1 MARKPQPEAMLTRWG
16 RPWRHDD
23 AQLADQLEKE
33 AKELR
38 ERLRYE
44 DGREREHILDDI
56 ARLERTLCNMCC

>member
-1 MARKPQPEAMLTRWG
+1 MQEQMQTRFG

-23 AQLADQLEKE
+23 KQLADQLERE
-33 AKELR
+33 VKELH
-38 ERLRYE
+38 ERLRFE

>member
-1 MARKPQPEAMLTRWG
+1 MQEQMQTRWG

-23 AQLADQLEKE
+23 AQLADQLEREVKD
-33 AKELR
+33 LR